1 LDRELMAVPGVTR
14 VIGLRLAP
22 AGSVRLGAGT
32 YNANYGLEPV
42 LTQCA
47 GLRAAQ
53 LATCADPAATVAE
66 DGSTLANGIP
76 GAPPIIRLRHIPAG
90 ALAGLPLAG
99 VIVATNGR
107 NAAIE
112 RVRTILD
119 TGQAG
124 RLGPAITSADINAL
138 NNQRLT
144 RLEQLS
150 NAALLLTLVIAGCS
164 LAVAVAGGLIER
176 QRPFTLLRLAGMH
189 RSELS
194 RVVLAEAAL
203 PLLAMAAVSV
213 VLGLGVA
220 AGVRAASGDP
230 APLPW
235 GPPAP
240 GSWAALAA
248 GVVRPLLIGPPP
260 LPLLPR
266 LPAPD
271 SARFE

>member
-1 LDRELMAVPGVTR
+1 
-14 VIGLRLAP
+14 
-22 AGSVRLGAGT
+22 
-32 YNANYGLEPV
+32 
-42 LTQCA
+42 
-47 GLRAAQ
+47 
-53 LATCADPAATVAE
+53 
-66 DGSTLANGIP
+66 
-76 GAPPIIRLRHIPAG
+76 
-90 ALAGLPLAG
+90 
-99 VIVATNGR
+99 VIVATNGS

-203 PLLAMAAVSV
+203 PLLAMAAASV

-220 AGVRAASGDP
+220 AGLLAAIGET
-230 APLPW
+230 ATLTW
-235 GPPAP
+235 RPPVP
-240 GSWAALAA
+240 GYWAALAA
-248 GVVRPLLIGPPP
+248 GLALALLIVAAT
-260 LPLLPR
+260 LPLLHR
-266 LPAPD
+266 LTALD